1 MAALIDLNMNKS
13 TIAKLDKV
21 FSEYVRLRDSDSNG
35 YGKCITCGKVIHWK
49 DGDAGHAINRAHMST
64 RYDET
69 NVHLQCR
76 HCNRFREGE
85 IVEYSMALIKRYG
98 QAKVDVL
105 LAKKHFTSK
114 MGDFEGKQ
122 LIKLYQAKVSELK
135 SKKSL

>member
-1 MAALIDLNMNKS
+1 MNKS

-64 RYDET
+64 RFDEM

-85 IVEYSMALIKRYG
+85 IVEYSMALVKKYG
-98 QAKVDVL
+98 QARLDIL
-105 LAKKHFTSK
+105 LAKKHFQSK
-114 MGDFEGKQ
+114 MGDFEANQ
-122 LIKLYQAKVSELK
+122 LIEHYKNLVKALKNAKK
-135 SKKSL
+135 